1 MTADYYRKK
10 TTDLLN
16 NVEMPRS
23 SGYTTALRN
32 IGSIRNS
39 GFELQLDGRIIDR
52 AVKWDLGVNFS
63 LNRSKVLVLSED
75 KDIFG
80 GELDN
85 TILKD
90 QLNLMRVG
98 EPMYVFY
105 GYVEDGYD

>member
-1 MTADYYRKK
+1 MAVSYTHLDVYKRQ
-10 TTDLLN
+10 
-16 NVEMPRS
+16 
-23 SGYTTALRN
+23 GYTTALRN

-98 EPMYVFY
+98 AVSYTHLVSM
-105 GYVEDGYD
+105 